1 MSIDTARPPVHTDQ
15 SGTLHAVRGFFRA
28 REIPVAGALIALVI
42 ITTLINP
49 RFLSPQSVKDLMLN
63 ATIVIILA
71 VGQALVIITENVD
84 LSIGSILGLVAF
96 GTGTLFNAWPGIPIP
111 LVFLAGMLFGAVLGA
126 INGFLVTA
134 AKVPALV
141 ITLGTMYIFRGILTS
156 WAGSKQYFSG
166 DNPKAFGNL
175 SVDVFL
181 GIPII
186 TIVAIVVVIAVAI
199 FMNSVRA
206 GRDLYAIGSD
216 QDAAR
221 LFGIAVGPRVLA
233 AFIASGALTGLAG
246 VLYASRYNSVGA
258 LTGSGL
264 ELDVVAAVVVGGVA
278 ISGGTGTVFGA
289 AIGAVLLSTI
299 TSSLTAT
306 RVDKFWQQ
314 AFVGMLILAAI
325 IVDRA
330 VSVRTARKLR
340 VSESRDV

>member
-1 MSIDTARPPVHTDQ
+1 
-15 SGTLHAVRGFFRA
+15 
-28 REIPVAGALIALVI
+28 
-42 ITTLINP
+42 
-49 RFLSPQSVKDLMLN
+49 
-63 ATIVIILA
+63 
-71 VGQALVIITENVD
+71 
-84 LSIGSILGLVAF
+84 
-96 GTGTLFNAWPGIPIP
+96 
-111 LVFLAGMLFGAVLGA
+111 
-126 INGFLVTA
+126 
-134 AKVPALV
+134 
-141 ITLGTMYIFRGILTS
+141 MYIFRGILTS

-186 TIVAIVVVIAVAI
+186 TIVAIVVVIAVGI
-199 FMNSVRA
+199 FMHSVRA

-216 QDAAR
+216 RDAAR

-246 VLYASRYNSVGA
+246 VLYTSRYNSVGA

-330 VSVRTARKLR
+330 VSVRNARKLR